1 MKWMLV
7 TRLVPAALVVLL
19 LCNLAPALALAQDAA
34 GRRKAPS
41 PAEQASVLK
50 LIHELFGAQYAKT
63 SPGDRVVLAARLME
77 AAADSG
83 SDPNSQYVL
92 LREARENAV
101 AGGDLSIA
109 LAAIDALASRFEVDR
124 EVLLVETL
132 GPLLRQSES
141 PAVAVGIMDA
151 AMAEIDTGAAA
162 DDFDPLTRLRGIA
175 ETAAART
182 RSAAAVKH
190 TQARLIDLNQA
201 RMAFESAKIAK
212 RELAKKPDDPEAHT
226 IVGKYTALQKGDW
239 PAALKDLSH
248 CSDSALKTLAAA
260 DLAAQGSSDPKDAL
274 GRGDAWWH
282 YAGDQSGFMKI
293 RAEQRASDWYRQ
305 AADAITGLDKAAMD
319 KRIQRTESDVEAYA
333 SSHGMTPLVDPTLTQ
348 DRRDAIE
355 KTPTVPLD
363 GQTLT
368 GTVTVPRKVLP
379 YLITGTIKIGDEGA
393 TITVPAGTEIRGG
406 VLDLGGKGHL
416 IAKGET
422 GKPVVFRHVVF
433 LQDLGGLLEADGA
446 IFDDCTFKKGGAWF
460 SNYSSKWVFSKCVL
474 FNCRFGGLTEVDYGF
489 QIQDCVLASMDFPEI
504 QHPHKGAF
512 DHVKLLHDKWN
523 TISGCSFVDCIVPP
537 TVCWCAQSS
546 NFFGCK
552 FVPGEAFESPSPWQE
567 TAYLSHTVGPS
578 PQSVWADKGA
588 KLGSVTLVEARSP
601 FPIMSLAGMEK
612 FIPELIPGSADLRVV
627 RSHLK

>member
-1 MKWMLV
+1 MRWMLF
-7 TRLVPAALVVLL
+7 TRVVPAALMVLL
-19 LCNLAPALALAQDAA
+19 LCDPAPGLAQDAT
-34 GRRKAPS
+34 GRRKVPS

-50 LIHELFGAQYAKT
+50 LIHELFAAQYAKT
-63 SPGDRVVLAARLME
+63 SPGDRVVLAAKLMG

-109 LAAIDALASRFEVDR
+109 LDAINALASRFEVDR

-132 GPLLRQSES
+132 GPLLRQSDS
-141 PAVAVGIMDA
+141 PAMAVGILDA
-151 AMAEIDTGAAA
+151 AMAEIDKGAAA
-162 DDFDPLTRLRGIA
+162 DNFEPLTHLRGIA

-190 TQARLIDLNQA
+190 TQARLIELNQT
-201 RMAFESAKIAK
+201 RMAFESAKSAK

-226 IVGKYTALQKGDW
+226 LVGKYNALQKGNW

-248 CSDSALKTLAAA
+248 CSDSALKTLTTA
-260 DLAAQGSSDPKDAL
+260 DLAAQGSSDPKEAL
-274 GRGDAWWH
+274 ARGDAWWN
-282 YAGDQSGFMKI
+282 YAGDQSGFMKV

-305 AADAITGLDKAAMD
+305 AADAITGLEKAAVE
-319 KRIQRTESDVEAYA
+319 KRIQRAQMEVEAYA
-333 SSHGMTPLVDPTLTQ
+333 AAHGMTPLVDPTLTQ
-348 DRRDAIE
+348 ARRDAIE

-368 GTVTVPRKVLP
+368 GTVTVPHKVLP
-379 YLITGTIKIGDEGA
+379 YAITGTMKIGDEGA
-393 TITVPAGTEIRGG
+393 TITVGAGTEIRGG
-406 VLDLGGKGHL
+406 TLDLGGKGHL
-416 IAKGET
+416 IAKGQT
-422 GKPVVFRHVVF
+422 GRPVVFRHVVF

-446 IFDDCTFKKGGAWF
+446 VFDDCTFKKGGAWF
-460 SNYSSKWVFSKCVL
+460 SQYSSKWVFTNCVL

-489 QIQDCVLASMDFPEI
+489 QIQHCVLASMDFPEI
-504 QHPHKGAF
+504 QHPHKGPF
-512 DHVKLLHDKWN
+512 DHVKLLHDQWN
-523 TISGCSFVDCIVPP
+523 TISGCSFVDCAVPP

-552 FVPGEAFESPSPWQE
+552 FVPGEAFESSAPWKE

-578 PQSVWADKGA
+578 PQSVWDERGA
-588 KLGSVTLVEARSP
+588 KQGAVTLVEAPSP
-601 FPIMSLAGMEK
+601 FPIMSLAGVEK